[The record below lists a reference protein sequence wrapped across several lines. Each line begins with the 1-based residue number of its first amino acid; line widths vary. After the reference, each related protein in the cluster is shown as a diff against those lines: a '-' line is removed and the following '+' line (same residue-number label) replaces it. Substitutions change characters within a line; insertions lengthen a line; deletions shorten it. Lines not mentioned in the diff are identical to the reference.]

1 MGFGKRLRELR
12 EKKGL
17 TQEVLGKM
25 INQTKANISKY
36 ENEKLEP
43 SLEIIDFLAEYF
55 KVSADYL
62 LGRSESPNRNEIKN
76 APGNNPEPTD
86 KYPQSIEAQI
96 MTILR
101 MDNDLTEEEKKI
113 LAEDMAGYF
122 EYRKA
127 KLRDSRN

>member
-36 ENEKLEP
+36 ENEKIEP

-62 LGRSESPNRNEIKN
+62 LGRSESLKRNEIKN
-76 APGNNPEPTD
+76 APGHNPEPAD
-86 KYPQSIEAQI
+86 KHPQSIEAQI
-96 MTILR
+96 MSMLR
-101 MDNDLTEEEKKI
+101 MDNDLTEEEKRI

-127 KLRDSRN
+127 KLRN